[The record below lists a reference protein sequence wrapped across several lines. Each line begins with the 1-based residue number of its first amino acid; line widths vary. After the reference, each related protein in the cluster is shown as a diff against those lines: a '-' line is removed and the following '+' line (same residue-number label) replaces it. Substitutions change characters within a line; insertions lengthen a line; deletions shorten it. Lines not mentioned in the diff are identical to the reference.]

1 MTRENSNIQP
11 LQSLVELD
19 PKGYACISLVD
30 PASVQES
37 TDDDNNPV
45 YEYNRYTIQRR
56 CNAGF
61 LAHLATSVSEN
72 FNAWL
77 SLAKAEDEASAAAAV
92 RKIRD
97 ALLEKSDRCMVLDR
111 MGLEI
116 PSGST
121 ITAWLSF
128 LRGLGSVITGEWAR
142 YRQALRDLPQQ
153 AGFPYDVEFPT
164 PPDDE

>member
-1 MTRENSNIQP
+1 MTRESSNVQP

-19 PKGYACISLVD
+19 PTGFARISLVD
-30 PASVQES
+30 PASIQES

-45 YEYNRYTIQRR
+45 YEYNRYVIQRR
-56 CNAGF
+56 CNTGY
-61 LAHLATSVSEN
+61 LARLADSVRDN
-72 FNAWL
+72 FTAWL
-77 SLAKAEDEASAAAAV
+77 ALTKAEDEASTAAAV

-97 ALLEKSDRCMVLDR
+97 ALLEKSDRCMALDR

-116 PSGST
+116 PTGST

-128 LRGLGSVITGEWAR
+128 LRGLGNVITGTWAT

-153 AGFPYDVEFPT
+153 AGFPYNVEFPT
-164 PPDDE
+164 PPEQ